1 MQEIVDKNAFE
12 TVTMLNNLVLI
23 WRFQDSGFVFSLL
36 YMIYEIFV
44 FHEKFN

>member
-23 WRFQDSGFVFSLL
+23 WRFQDIGLL
-36 YMIYEIFV
+36 CMIYEIFV
-44 FHEKFN
+44 FHEKLN

>member
-23 WRFQDSGFVFSLL
+23 WRFQDIGLL

-44 FHEKFN
+44 FHEKLN

>member
-23 WRFQDSGFVFSLL
+23 WRFQDSGLL

-44 FHEKFN
+44 FREKFN